1 MLISASAFHCSIQV
15 QYIGFNQEMSTALE
29 VYGNFYKIAL
39 IFVTDSGKYL
49 DIQSIIA
56 YKMLFYLI

>member
-1 MLISASAFHCSIQV
+1 
-15 QYIGFNQEMSTALE
+15 MSTALE

-49 DIQSIIA
+49 DIQSNIA
-56 YKMLFYLI
+56 YKILFYLI